1 MLLKEKDV
9 MIAEL
14 LQNQRKVQATNIFT
28 RAESKLEASPE
39 LNQQKE
45 AIQNLRRD
53 ANRITEAIQM
63 IEQATL

>member
-39 LNQQKE
+39 LNQ
-45 AIQNLRRD
+45 
-53 ANRITEAIQM
+53 
-63 IEQATL
+63 